1 MITANKLTTRL
12 VTLCLYPSVTQRIMA
27 AVMMALVAL
36 TAVTASAQHH
46 ILPQLKREQ
55 PDMEQIARE
64 VTDRSGSYY
73 YPRLMAEFERNDTL
87 MKIDKYRRLYL
98 GYMLQED
105 YNPYRPST
113 DHRDITPLTEARR
126 ALTHAE
132 CDTVIRHSRAALA
145 NNPFD
150 LRHIT
155 LLIQAL
161 RDKGDIN
168 LAKIWQY
175 KLNYLLMAIVS
186 TGTGT
191 DEEDAWYVIEPQH
204 EYVLLNMMG
213 YTVTDHEFIEPYYEK
228 VSVRDRHGRDSG
240 AFYFN
245 LKTLLDEYYR
255 KHPDEAEVD

>member
-1 MITANKLTTRL
+1 MRLRGCRRLCLLMPLRL
-12 VTLCLYPSVTQRIMA
+12 VV
-27 AVMMALVAL
+27 AVAVAL
-36 TAVTASAQHH
+36 TSVVMAAQSH

-55 PDMEQIARE
+55 PDMEQIASE
-64 VTDRSGSYY
+64 VTDRSGKYY

-98 GYMLQED
+98 GYMFQED
-105 YNPYRPST
+105 YNPYRQST
-113 DHRDITPLTEARR
+113 PTRDLTPLTEAKRK
-126 ALTHAE
+126 LTPAE
-132 CDTVIRHSRAALA
+132 CDTVIASSRAALA

-168 LAKIWQY
+168 QAKIWQY

-191 DEEDAWYVIEPQH
+191 DEEDAWYVVEPQH

-228 VSVRDRHGRDSG
+228 VSVRDRNGRDAG
-240 AFYFN
+240 PFYFN

-255 KHPDEAEVD
+255 KHPEEAEVE